1 MSESIL
7 SALIGGGV
15 TLAVGFLAA
24 FVAIWVYRAGDRA
37 RREEAATEQR
47 RLTVIRMLDTIDR
60 AIRWRSAPS
69 VVRFWRNPVVD
80 LTLALPRLLLEL
92 PGKDLPV
99 AQWAAG
105 QVQRAALA
113 ISLKA
118 FVNRMMTIEG
128 KLISWHRGDVPTS
141 WFVEQ
146 LDAEPYSPRFRV
158 PMGIR
163 IAIYGRD
170 LVQNFGLGI
179 ALGVGILGIQRR
191 GKP

>member
-1 MSESIL
+1 M
-7 SALIGGGV
+7 SALIGGAV
-15 TLAVGFLAA
+15 TLVVGFLAA
-24 FVAIWVYRAGDRA
+24 FVAIWVYRAGDRQ

-60 AIRWRSAPS
+60 AIQWRSAPS

-92 PGKDLPV
+92 PRDDLPV

-113 ISLKA
+113 ISLKT
-118 FVNRMMTIEG
+118 FVNRVMNIESR
-128 KLISWHRGDVPTS
+128 LISWHRGDVPTS
-141 WFVEQ
+141 WFVDQ
-146 LDAEPYSPRFRV
+146 LNAEPWDSRFRI
-158 PMGIR
+158 PIRIR

-170 LVQNFGLGI
+170 VAQNFGLGVAI
-179 ALGVGILGIQRR
+179 GAGIMGMQRN
-191 GKP
+191 GKAKR

>member
-1 MSESIL
+1 M
-7 SALIGGGV
+7 
-15 TLAVGFLAA
+15 AVGFLAA
-24 FVAIWVYRAGDRA
+24 FVAIWVYRVGERA
-37 RREEAATEQR
+37 RREEAATEKR

-92 PGKDLPV
+92 PGEDLPV

-118 FVNRMMTIEG
+118 FVNRMMIIEG
-128 KLISWHRGDVPTS
+128 NLISWHRGDIPTS

-146 LDAEPYSPRFRV
+146 LNAEPYDPRFRV
-158 PMGIR
+158 PIGIR

-170 LVQNFGLGI
+170 LAQNFALGI
-179 ALGVGILGIQRR
+179 ALGAGILGIQRQT
-191 GKP
+191 KP

>member
-1 MSESIL
+1 
-7 SALIGGGV
+7 
-15 TLAVGFLAA
+15 
-24 FVAIWVYRAGDRA
+24 
-37 RREEAATEQR
+37 
-47 RLTVIRMLDTIDR
+47 
-60 AIRWRSAPS
+60 
-69 VVRFWRNPVVD
+69 VD

-92 PGKDLPV
+92 PGEDLPV

-113 ISLKA
+113 VSLKA
-118 FVNRMMTIEG
+118 FVSRMMTIEG

-146 LDAEPYSPRFRV
+146 LNAEPYNPRFRV

-191 GKP
+191 AKP